1 MQGFPKTGCSLR
13 KSNNFTGIN
22 LKTVMA
28 KLPILMYHHV
38 TTEKGKGLTIS
49 IENLEKQFKHL
60 AENGYKTYHFKELS
74 KLKTLPN
81 AKNIIITFDDG
92 YVSQMELALPLL
104 KKYKLKATF
113 FVPLDFLGKTDS
125 WNTSSLQIMTLEQLK
140 SLDPKIV
147 ELGFHSF
154 YHKKYTEL
162 SNAEIEADTRRC
174 MEFVSENE
182 LNFSPVLA
190 YPYGKFPKDKKVNE
204 IFRKILYKN
213 GIEYGLRIGNRINTY
228 PFKKPY
234 EIQRIDVKG
243 EFSMLKFRQKI
254 RFGKL
259 F

>member
-1 MQGFPKTGCSLR
+1 
-13 KSNNFTGIN
+13 
-22 LKTVMA
+22 MA

>member
-1 MQGFPKTGCSLR
+1 
-13 KSNNFTGIN
+13 
-22 LKTVMA
+22 MA
-28 KLPILMYHHV
+28 RLPILMYHNV
-38 TTEKGKGLTIS
+38 TVKAGKGLTIAV
-49 IENLEKQFKHL
+49 ENLERQFKYFS
-60 AENGYKTYHFKELS
+60 ENGFKTYHFKEIS
-74 KLKTLPN
+74 KLKSLPN
-81 AKNIIITFDDG
+81 GKNAILTFDDG
-92 YVSQMELALPLL
+92 YVNQMELALPLL

-113 FVPLDFLGKTDS
+113 FVPLDFLGKTDR
-125 WNTSSLQIMTLEQLK
+125 WNTSSLEIMTAQQLK

-162 SNAEIEADTRRC
+162 SNAETEADTRRC

-182 LNFSPVLA
+182 LNFSPVVA
-190 YPYGKFPKDKKVNE
+190 YPFGKFPREKTRNK
-204 IFRKILYKN
+204 IFNSILEQN
-213 GIEYGLRIGNRINTY
+213 GIRLGLRIGNRVNTF

-243 EFSMLKFRQKI
+243 EWSLLKFKQKI

>member
-1 MQGFPKTGCSLR
+1 
-13 KSNNFTGIN
+13 
-22 LKTVMA
+22 MA
-28 KLPILMYHHV
+28 KLPILMYHHITV
-38 TTEKGKGLTIS
+38 EEGKGLTIS
-49 IENLEKQFKHL
+49 VEKLEKQLKHL
-60 AENGYKTYHFKELS
+60 AENGYKTFHLKELLRI
-74 KLKTLPN
+74 KDLPKG
-81 AKNIIITFDDG
+81 KNIVITFDDG

-125 WNTSSLQIMTLEQLK
+125 WNTSSLAIMTTKQLK

-174 MEFVSENE
+174 LEFVSENN

-190 YPYGKFPKDKKVNE
+190 YPYGKFPKEKKYNE
-204 IFRKILYKN
+204 IFKKILSDN
-213 GIEYGLRIGNRINTY
+213 GIQCGLRIGNRINNF
-228 PFKKPY
+228 PFKRLY
-234 EIQRIDVKG
+234 EIERIDVKG
-243 EFSMLKFRQKI
+243 EFSLLKFRQKI
-254 RFGKL
+254 RFGKW

>member
-1 MQGFPKTGCSLR
+1 
-13 KSNNFTGIN
+13 
-22 LKTVMA
+22 MA

-49 IENLEKQFKHL
+49 IENLEQQFKHL
-60 AENGYKTYHFKELS
+60 AENGYKTYYFKELS

-174 MEFVSENE
+174 MEFVSEKE

-204 IFRKILYKN
+204 IFRKILSKN

>member
-1 MQGFPKTGCSLR
+1 
-13 KSNNFTGIN
+13 
-22 LKTVMA
+22 MA

-38 TTEKGKGLTIS
+38 TTEKGKGLIIS

-113 FVPLDFLGKTDS
+113 FVPLNFLGETDT
-125 WNTSSLQIMTLEQLK
+125 WNTSSLKIMTAEQLK
-140 SLDPKIV
+140 NLDPKIV

-174 MEFVSENE
+174 LEFVSENE

-190 YPYGKFPKDKKVNE
+190 YPYGKFPKEKKRNE
-204 IFRKILYKN
+204 IFKKILSQN
-213 GIEYGLRIGNRINTY
+213 GIEYGLRIGNRINTF
-228 PFKKPY
+228 PFKKPF

-254 RFGKL
+254 RFGK
-259 F
+259 FF

>member
-1 MQGFPKTGCSLR
+1 
-13 KSNNFTGIN
+13 
-22 LKTVMA
+22 MA

-113 FVPLDFLGKTDS
+113 FVPLNFLGETDT
-125 WNTSSLQIMTLEQLK
+125 WNTSSLKIMTAEQLK
-140 SLDPKIV
+140 NLDPKIV

-174 MEFVSENE
+174 LEFVSENE

-190 YPYGKFPKDKKVNE
+190 YPYGKFPKEKKRNE
-204 IFRKILYKN
+204 IFKKILSQN
-213 GIEYGLRIGNRINTY
+213 GIEYGLRIGNRINTF
-228 PFKKPY
+228 PFKKPF

-254 RFGKL
+254 RFGK
-259 F
+259 FF

>member
-1 MQGFPKTGCSLR
+1 
-13 KSNNFTGIN
+13 
-22 LKTVMA
+22 MA

-38 TTEKGKGLTIS
+38 AAHDSNGLTIS
-49 IENLEKQFKHL
+49 AVKLESQFKYL
-60 AENGYKTYHFKELS
+60 AESGYRTYHFSELE
-74 KLKTLPN
+74 KMKTLPKG
-81 AKNIIITFDDG
+81 KNIVITFDDG
-92 YVSQMELALPLL
+92 YVSQNELALPLL
-104 KKYKLKATF
+104 RKYKLKATF
-113 FVPLDFLGKTDS
+113 FVPLHFLGATDT
-125 WNTSSLQIMTLEQLK
+125 WNTGSLQIMDLPQLK
-140 SLDPKIV
+140 KLDPKIV

-174 MEFVSENE
+174 MEFITENG

-190 YPYGKFPKDKKVNE
+190 YPYGKFPKEKRANAIFTE
-204 IFRKILYKN
+204 ILSQN
-213 GIEYGLRIGNRINTY
+213 GIRYGLRIGNRINTF

-234 EIQRIDVKG
+234 AIQRIDVKG

>member
-1 MQGFPKTGCSLR
+1 
-13 KSNNFTGIN
+13 
-22 LKTVMA
+22 MA

-204 IFRKILYKN
+204 IFRKILSKN

-228 PFKKPY
+228 PLKKPY

>member
-1 MQGFPKTGCSLR
+1 
-13 KSNNFTGIN
+13 
-22 LKTVMA
+22 MA

-104 KKYKLKATF
+104 KKYNLKATF

>member
-1 MQGFPKTGCSLR
+1 
-13 KSNNFTGIN
+13 
-22 LKTVMA
+22 MA

-81 AKNIIITFDDG
+81 AQNIIITFDDG

-204 IFRKILYKN
+204 IFRKILSKN

-228 PFKKPY
+228 PLKKPY